1 MFALLIVS
9 SCSWLLVVNRW
20 LFFCSWLLF
29 LLACLVLPCL
39 VLFLCLIVDCLFL
52 CLIVSLFDWLIGF
65 SAGFLVCLF
74 APLVV
79 RSLVFYACCW
89 LLVACCLM
97 LDIVCLACLFC
108 LFVCLLLLLLCSP
121 ALTTQPVKHPL
132 QQPMVKPW
140 KTTKTTIKWYKVI
153 QIQTQQTASNKD
165 LSWDTCN
172 TWQKMFAWLSWVCVF
187 TLVAPA
193 HKWKLV
199 LVLAYAA
206 YAKLHLNAIQVAEA
220 ARSLHTLHTGVPHRS
235 HTRLAFRSFFPWLK
249 YRSTFNTFNMFNCQT
264 SFWTSAR
271 AMSWDLV
278 ESKSWNLAEPL

>member
-108 LFVCLLLLLLCSP
+108 LFVCYCCCCAAPPWQHSLWSILCSSLWSNP
-121 ALTTQPVKHPL
+121 GKRQKRQSSDT
-132 QQPMVKPW
+132 
-140 KTTKTTIKWYKVI
+140 KWYKYKPSRPLPTKI
-153 QIQTQQTASNKD
+153 S
-165 LSWDTCN
+165 LE
-172 TWQKMFAWLSWVCVF
+172 
-187 TLVAPA
+187 TLVILG
-193 HKWKLV
+193 KKCLLDCLGCV
-199 LVLAYAA
+199 CLL
-206 YAKLHLNAIQVAEA
+206 
-220 ARSLHTLHTGVPHRS
+220 
-235 HTRLAFRSFFPWLK
+235 
-249 YRSTFNTFNMFNCQT
+249 
-264 SFWTSAR
+264 
-271 AMSWDLV
+271 
-278 ESKSWNLAEPL
+278 